1 MNRRNFIKTSLT
13 IPLFIISNSFS
24 YAATAEYKSSLQG
37 LVESKDKWIVGNDEL
52 KELDKNEG
60 LGSTTWDRAKASYY
74 SLKRRYKAARKAWS
88 DN

>member
-1 MNRRNFIKTSLT
+1 MNRRNFIKTSLA
-13 IPLFIISNSFS
+13 IPLFIFSNSFS
-24 YAATAEYKSSLQG
+24 YAAVEHKSSMQG

-52 KELDKNEG
+52 KDLDKNEG
-60 LGSTTWDRAKASYY
+60 LGSTAWDRAKASYY